1 MFIKPAPGC
10 TVFYEGTRTRLPDE
24 GAEVPEPL
32 SNHWHRRFN
41 DGDVV
46 KGEPPAPP
54 ATPDEHH
61 EG

>member
-10 TVFYEGTRTRLPDE
+10 TVFHEGTRMKLPDE

-32 SNHWHRRFN
+32 SFHWLRRLN
-41 DGDVV
+41 DGDIIT
-46 KGEPPAPP
+46 APP
-54 ATPDEHH
+54 VAAVEHH